1 MRVPLLDF
9 FLPSPFE
16 RAMEH
21 AKKVGTCGPIF
32 LKALDCYLGEDHET
46 FEMLKEE
53 IRDIE
58 NQCDLIKRNIRAH
71 LPPGVLMPVE
81 KSLFFGFLREA
92 DKVVDCIKNSLYWIS
107 YFNQPFPELI
117 RRDYQLLVK
126 EVHDFLG
133 LLPEMVQ
140 RAHKFFVSRQETDR
154 IAVKDIVKEIRFR
167 ERESDD
173 VEKSILIRL
182 CADEELPPKTFFLM
196 VRLVETTGDI
206 ADHLENSADMIRA
219 MVAR

>member
-16 RAMEH
+16 RAMDH

-32 LKALDCYLGEDHET
+32 LKAVDCYLREDHEA

-71 LPPGVLMPVE
+71 LPPSVLMPVE

-133 LLPEMVQ
+133 FLPEMVQ

-154 IAVKDIVKEIRFR
+154 VAVKDIVKEIRFR

-173 VEKSILIRL
+173 VEKAILIRL
-182 CADEELPPKTFFLM
+182 CADEQLPPKTFFLM